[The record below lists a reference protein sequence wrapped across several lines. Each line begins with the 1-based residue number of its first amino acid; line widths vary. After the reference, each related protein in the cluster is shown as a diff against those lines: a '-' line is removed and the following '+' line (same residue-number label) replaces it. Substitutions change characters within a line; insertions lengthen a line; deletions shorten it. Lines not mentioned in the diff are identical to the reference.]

1 MDTGIIT
8 PADPCTKASALGISH
23 MTTPPLV
30 IRGARVPGKHHAA
43 NSGSA
48 PAVQFAESPE

>member
-23 MTTPPLV
+23 MTTPPSV

-48 PAVQFAESPE
+48 PAV